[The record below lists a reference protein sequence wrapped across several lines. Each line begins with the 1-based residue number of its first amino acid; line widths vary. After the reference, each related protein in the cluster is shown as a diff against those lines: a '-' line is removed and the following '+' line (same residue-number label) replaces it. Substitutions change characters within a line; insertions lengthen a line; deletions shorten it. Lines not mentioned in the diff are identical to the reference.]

1 MPLGTKDFND
11 VAYGVSNEDDT
22 FQLNNWNV
30 LSFYQSDAINY
41 FEISGTGY
49 IITANESDD

>member
-11 VAYGVSNEDDT
+11 VAYGVSNKDDT
-22 FQLNNWNV
+22 FQLNSWNV
-30 LSFYQSDAINY
+30 LSFYRSHAINY